1 MKNYFRYPQF
11 YPQAKNLRQEFV
23 QNFKNS
29 KSTHAKRF
37 VWDYWYD
44 EDQYH
49 LIRTP
54 AFHYFSKKLY
64 QNFHSHLVQ
73 WGREYLGCHDISPP
87 WLSYY
92 IDGCYQNL
100 HSDVPHGPWAFVY
113 SLTPDNKKFRGGE
126 TLILKNKT
134 LNYWSG
140 FSDQDNYEYKSFV
153 ELIPSKMN
161 QLIVFDPRYPHG
173 VSEVKGTR
181 DPLKSRLVIHG
192 WFVNPR
198 PYVVGGLKTAQVQK
212 ALGPAFQ
219 LLGDVLSQVELLNGT
234 LSIRLQ
240 INISGHVIGYKV
252 LTSTLLSLSHI
263 RADEIYLQKELK
275 KIFALILFPKS
286 IAPSTITIPLLFK

>member
-1 MKNYFRYPQF
+1 MNNFFQFPQF

-23 QNFKNS
+23 DNFKNS

-54 AFHYFSKKLY
+54 AFHYFTKKLY
-64 QNFHSHLVQ
+64 QDFHSHLVQ
-73 WGREYLGCHDISPP
+73 WGRENLGCHDISPP

-113 SLTPDNKKFRGGE
+113 SLTPNEKEFRGGE
-126 TLILKNKT
+126 TLILKDRT
-134 LNYWSG
+134 LNYWSQ
-140 FSDQDNYEYKSFV
+140 FNEKHEYEYKSFV

-181 DPLKSRLVIHG
+181 DPLKSRLVMHG

-212 ALGPAFQ
+212 ALAPAFQ
-219 LLGDVLSQVELLNGT
+219 LLSDVLSQIDLLNGT
-234 LSIRLQ
+234 VSIRLQ
-240 INISGHVIGYKV
+240 IDKAGRVTQYRL
-252 LTSTLLSLSHI
+252 LTSTVISLSHVK
-263 RADEIYLQKELK
+263 ADELYLQKELK
-275 KIFALILFPKS
+275 SIFASTLFPKS
-286 IAPSTITIPLLFK
+286 LQPSLITIPLLFK